1 MVHYYR
7 KRGCMNKNSTFT
19 GSNWGLIWRTVVL
32 TYGIVLTLF
41 IAAPWLLAWYY
52 KWYAGNMVV
61 DGKKL
66 EFTGTANDLFFI
78 YGFIAITIFTI
89 CIGAIFMMAWFHRK
103 IMEHVHFKQ

>member
-1 MVHYYR
+1 
-7 KRGCMNKNSTFT
+7 
-19 GSNWGLIWRTVVL
+19 
-32 TYGIVLTLF
+32 
-41 IAAPWLLAWYY
+41 
-52 KWYAGNMVV
+52 MVV

-89 CIGAIFMMAWFHRK
+89 GIGAIFMMAWFHRK